1 MKGKLKRRKWYNTSR
16 TKPDVDCGLIVM
28 TDMGYI
34 FEAIYEDGVYKT
46 SFVNNHKVYFSAYS
60 NQDSLVK
67 FMKV

>member
-1 MKGKLKRRKWYNTSR
+1 MKGKLKRRKWYSISTI
-16 TKPDVDCGLIVM
+16 KPDVDCGLIVM

-46 SFVNNHKVYFSAYS
+46 SFVDNHKVYFAEYK

>member
-1 MKGKLKRRKWYNTSR
+1 
-16 TKPDVDCGLIVM
+16 M

-46 SFVNNHKVYFSAYS
+46 SFVDNHKVYFSAYS

>member
-1 MKGKLKRRKWYNTSR
+1 MKGKLKRRKWYNTSG
-16 TKPDVDCGLIVM
+16 TKPDVNCGLIVM

-34 FEAIYEDGVYKT
+34 FEAVYEDGVYKT
-46 SFVNNHKVYFSAYS
+46 SSVSNHKVYFIEHS

>member
-16 TKPDVDCGLIVM
+16 TKPDVDCGIIVM

-34 FEAIYEDGVYKT
+34 FEAIYEDGVYTT
-46 SFVNNHKVYFSAYS
+46 SFVDNHKVYFSAYS

>member
-1 MKGKLKRRKWYNTSR
+1 MKGKLKLGKWYNTLKV
-16 TKPDVDCGLIVM
+16 KPDVNCGLIVM

-46 SFVNNHKVYFSAYS
+46 SSVSNHKVYFIEYS

>member
-1 MKGKLKRRKWYNTSR
+1 MKGKLKRGKWYNTLKV
-16 TKPDVDCGLIVM
+16 KPDVNCGLIVM

-34 FEAIYEDGVYKT
+34 FEAVYEDGVYKT
-46 SFVNNHKVYFSAYS
+46 SSISNHKVYFIEYS

>member
-1 MKGKLKRRKWYNTSR
+1 MKGKLKRGKWYNTSR
-16 TKPDVDCGLIVM
+16 TKPDVNCGLIVM

-46 SFVNNHKVYFSAYS
+46 SSITNHKVYFIEYS
-60 NQDSLVK
+60 NQNSLVK